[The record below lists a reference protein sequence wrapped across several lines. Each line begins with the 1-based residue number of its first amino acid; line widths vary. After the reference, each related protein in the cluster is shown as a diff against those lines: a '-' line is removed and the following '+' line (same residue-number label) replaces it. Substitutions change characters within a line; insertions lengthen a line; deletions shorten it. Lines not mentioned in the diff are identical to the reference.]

1 MLQGRQLC
9 WILGFD
15 LVRRKCAGKMRCIRR
30 THGRR
35 REVDQ
40 SGRAGQTGRRVPA
53 KHKRWLN
60 DLGERAPTSMR
71 MPGLILG
78 RHDL

>member
-15 LVRRKCAGKMRCIRR
+15 LVRRKCAGKMSCIRR
-30 THGRR
+30 THGWRCV
-35 REVDQ
+35 VDQ
-40 SGRAGQTGRRVPA
+40 SGRAGQSGRRVLA
-53 KHKRWLN
+53 GHKLWLN
-60 DLGERAPTSMR
+60 DLGERAPMSMR
-71 MPGLILG
+71 MPGFISD